1 MGNRQ
6 TKNKKPSINHGV
18 LIRQIIYTYM
28 GDHQKNLFVLLKA
41 VAKTFRSMPG
51 YTPTV
56 PAPQF
61 LKELL
66 VAQGDAR
73 WEKWKMYTTNVGTK
87 KSTL

>member
-1 MGNRQ
+1 MVFWLEKSSIHTWVI
-6 TKNKKPSINHGV
+6 TK
-18 LIRQIIYTYM
+18 
-28 GDHQKNLFVLLKA
+28 KNLFVLLKA

-56 PAPQF
+56 PAPQ
-61 LKELL
+61 LLNELL

-73 WEKWKMYTTNVGTK
+73 WEEWKVYTTNVGTK

>member
-1 MGNRQ
+1 
-6 TKNKKPSINHGV
+6 
-18 LIRQIIYTYM
+18 M
-28 GDHQKNLFVLLKA
+28 GDHKKNLFVLLKA

-56 PAPQF
+56 PAPQ
-61 LKELL
+61 LLNELL
-66 VAQGDAR
+66 VAQGDTG